1 MLLIAILLVANS
13 GCAGGWFRRHDA
25 LGGGPQT
32 MENPLFVPAMD
43 REFLWNQ
50 TVDAVDDY
58 FRIER
63 EERVRLIGGVL
74 TEGRIDTFPLSGS
87 TILEPWRRDSTRGYE
102 KWHATFQSIR
112 RRAGVRVIP
121 TEGGYLLDVIVQ
133 KELEDLDK
141 PEHATAGGATLRYDG
156 TLVRQQGAP
165 GRFSVTL
172 GWIPIGRDQSLEQ
185 RILGDISERL
195 DIGGFLGHLPPVVE
209 EMPMVEELPAIPGEP
224 ETIDSNRLEFAP
236 PENLDVPLERLP
248 PQLSPFAPRKGVRS
262 RSERRQSR
270 ANCHLGRLP
279 RDRQLDREL
288 CPLADGAFDANAA
301 VVRFNDLA
309 ASGQAQPRA
318 PFARFIG
325 AGFRRVE
332 RLEDPREL
340 VGWNAATAVAD
351 DQIDRVGRRIV
362 LQANQHAAAAGR
374 RLPRVDEQ
382 VEQHLLNLIADRAHV
397 GHVD

>member
-1 MLLIAILLVANS
+1 MLIGSLLIVS
-13 GCAGGWFRRHDA
+13 TGCAGGWFRRHNA
-25 LGGGPQT
+25 LGGPQT
-32 MENPLFVPAMD
+32 IENPLFVPAMD

-63 EERVRLIGGVL
+63 EERVRLIAGVL

-112 RRAGVRVIP
+112 RRASVRVIP

-141 PEHATAGGATLRYDG
+141 PEHATVGGATLRYDG

-224 ETIDSNRLEFAP
+224 DMNESNRLELAP
-236 PENLDVPLERLP
+236 PQIEGLPLERLP
-248 PQLSPFAPRKGVRS
+248 PP
-262 RSERRQSR
+262 
-270 ANCHLGRLP
+270 
-279 RDRQLDREL
+279 
-288 CPLADGAFDANAA
+288 
-301 VVRFNDLA
+301 
-309 ASGQAQPRA
+309 
-318 PFARFIG
+318 
-325 AGFRRVE
+325 
-332 RLEDPREL
+332 
-340 VGWNAATAVAD
+340 
-351 DQIDRVGRRIV
+351 
-362 LQANQHAAAAGR
+362 
-374 RLPRVDEQ
+374 
-382 VEQHLLNLIADRAHV
+382 
-397 GHVD
+397 